1 MNCIQQVL
9 SSHTVKDSK
18 TRFLLLH
25 LTVISVK
32 IEYLVDQVKSIIYTL
47 LSLYEE
53 LMGST
58 GSTLTERLDSLYEF
72 DREPVTDDKLHGIGN
87 FIGMYAGEHV
97 AGTEF
102 VIGPLFVAHGVSAP
116 DLFLGL
122 LVGNILAVLSWVLLC
137 TPIAIRTRL
146 TLYWQLR
153 KICGPYLTAIYSIVN
168 ALMFCFLAGAMIA
181 VAATAVG
188 LPFNMPMPGLDDMLP
203 NSISWIIVVF
213 CVGAVVT
220 TLAILGFEKFS
231 HFAKI
236 CSPWMFLVF
245 VAAGLAV
252 LPRLGCT
259 SLGDFWRVANEKIW
273 TGVPMEGQSK
283 FTFWHVMFFAWF
295 CNMAMHIGMADMSIF
310 RYARKWQYGFAST
323 FGMFLGHY
331 VAWLASGILCAAA
344 AGDVAP
350 GPIAYMGAGVAGA
363 VCVVIAGW
371 TTANPTLYRAG
382 LALQVATPDWKRWKV
397 TLAAGAVTT
406 IAACFPALVMK
417 LLEFVALYGL
427 ILMPMGAVIFADFWI
442 FPKLGL
448 RSNYAESSGSPIN
461 WSAGITW
468 LVTLSIVY
476 VIDVEIFFK
485 GLPGWFVA
493 IILYTLLSS
502 IEQKRKRARTGV
514 KG

>member
-1 MNCIQQVL
+1 MNIEKK
-9 SSHTVKDSK
+9 ST
-18 TRFLLLH
+18 
-25 LTVISVK
+25 IS
-32 IEYLVDQVKSIIYTL
+32 
-47 LSLYEE
+47 
-53 LMGST
+53 
-58 GSTLTERLDSLYEF
+58 ERLDAMYEF
-72 DREPVTDDKLHGIGN
+72 DREPVTENKLHGAGN
-87 FIGMYAGEHV
+87 FIGMYAGEHI

-122 LVGNILAVLSWVLLC
+122 LVGNIMAVLSWMFLC
-137 TPIAIRTRL
+137 APIAVRTRL

-153 KICGPYLTAIYSIVN
+153 KICGSKLTFIYSIVN

-181 VAATAVG
+181 VSATAVG
-188 LPFNMPMPGLDDMLP
+188 LPFKMPMPELGDMFP
-203 NSISWIIVVF
+203 NSVSWVIIVF
-213 CVGAVVT
+213 IVGIVVT
-220 TLAILGFEKFS
+220 SLAILGFEKFS
-231 HFAKI
+231 HFSKI
-236 CSPWMFLVF
+236 CSPWMFVVF

-252 LPRLGCT
+252 LPQLGCT

-283 FTFWHVMFFAWF
+283 FTFWHIMFFAWF
-295 CNMAMHIGMADMSIF
+295 CNMAMHIGMADMSIL
-310 RYARKWQYGFAST
+310 RYARKWYYGYASA

-331 VAWLASGILCAAA
+331 IAWICSGILCAAA
-344 AGDVAP
+344 AGSVAP

-397 TLAAGAVTT
+397 TLAAGLITT

-427 ILMPMGAVIFADFWI
+427 ILMPMGAIIFTDFWLL
-442 FPKLGL
+442 PKLGL
-448 RSNYAESSGSPIN
+448 KSNFAELTGTMFS

-468 LVTLSIVY
+468 AITLAAAY
-476 VIDVEIFFK
+476 LLHLLEMEIFFI
-485 GLPGWFVA
+485 GFPGWFIAVA
-493 IILYTLLSS
+493 FYVLLSF
-502 IEQKRKRARTGV
+502 IVQKHKNITASEV
-514 KG
+514 